1 MKKTRFILNND
12 TSINSYGFRILTA
25 GINLTRFKQNPVMLD
40 QHLNT
45 TSAVIGRW
53 LDLSA
58 TETELSASPEFDEGD
73 PHAVSISGKVE
84 RGLLNACSMGIS
96 FNKKDLK
103 LIDGQLTLTKCE
115 LLEVSIVAIPSNPQ
129 ALRLTCDGKLLTTHE
144 AKELCLSVAST
155 TEDFKTPEQQQS
167 NKMKLKTLTLSI
179 LGGLGITNDE
189 ITDADIDKAILSL
202 SNKNEQLTKELGLE
216 KDKVNAY
223 ETKETEAK
231 KLAADQMVDLA
242 VKAGK
247 ITADKA
253 DEYKQFAYE
262 KFDLAK
268 ASLDAIPAKKNFSAA
283 LVDKGTEGVKTMEDF
298 QKLTTEQQLSIR
310 DNQPELYNEI
320 LKSI

>member
-58 TETELSASPEFDEGD
+58 TETELSAEPEFDEGD
-73 PHAVSISGKVE
+73 DKAVLISGKVE
-84 RGLLNACSMGIS
+84 RGIINACSMGIS
-96 FNKKDLK
+96 FNKNDLK

-129 ALRLTCDGKLLTTHE
+129 ALRLTCDGKLLTASE

-155 TEDFKTPEQQQS
+155 TKDFKTPEQQQS
-167 NKMKLKTLTLSI
+167 NKMKLSTMTLSV
-179 LGGLGITNDE
+179 LVAEGIKHDE
-189 ITDADIDKAILSL
+189 ITDADVDKVILSL
-202 SNKNEQLTKELGLE
+202 SNKNKDLTGELSLE
-216 KDKVNAY
+216 KDKVKAY
-223 ETKETEAK
+223 ETKEIEAK

-253 DEYKQFAYE
+253 ESFKNLAAE
-262 KFDLAK
+262 NFDLAK
-268 ASLDAIPAKKNFSAA
+268 STLDAIPAKKNFSAG
-283 LVDKGTEGVKTMEDF
+283 LIDKGTEGVKTMEEF
-298 QKLTTEQQLSIR
+298 QKLSTEQQLSIR
-310 DNQPELYNEI
+310 DNQPELYADI